1 MNGLFL
7 SPNSASPPQLGSTLS
22 LDGLE
27 LPRPTFRERSP
38 ELGLLSQ
45 VLESLAASTLIRK
58 ANFNMQGTLTS
69 HPPHPLR

>member
-27 LPRPTFRERSP
+27 LPRPTFRERSHRV
-38 ELGLLSQ
+38 GSA
-45 VLESLAASTLIRK
+45 VAGA
-58 ANFNMQGTLTS
+58 
-69 HPPHPLR
+69 